1 MTSLRWPP
9 VSGLYCVASHGVLN
23 VCRIPHVENI
33 VLDVG
38 VLHLNGVWIYVSN
51 ESIRP
56 GLWNQNTGSESKI
69 RLEVKT
75 APDRPTPPCYC

>member
-9 VSGLYCVASHGVLN
+9 VSDLYCVASHGVLN

-33 VLDVG
+33 VLNVG

-56 GLWNQNTGSESKI
+56 VCGTRI
-69 RLEVKT
+69 RGQRAK
-75 APDRPTPPCYC
+75 